1 MRVGPYGSV
10 VPSDTASV
18 DLATARRILRGD
30 ERAFRELFE
39 RFFPRLYRFALAR
52 VSGDHDAA
60 SEVVQQTLCKGMARL
75 DTYRGEAALYTWFCQ
90 ICRHTLIDY
99 QRRTRRTEQLVQP
112 LEDDAA
118 IRAVLEAIAAP
129 LEDQPEVQAW
139 HADIRRLVQA
149 TLDVLPQRYGDVLE
163 WKYVDGLPVADIAAR
178 LNIGPKAAE
187 SLLTR
192 ARAAFRE
199 AILAMVDIADPG
211 HAPRADWSL

>member
-1 MRVGPYGSV
+1 MPD
-10 VPSDTASV
+10 DTASV
-18 DLATARRILRGD
+18 DLATARQILRGD

-52 VSGDHDAA
+52 VNGDHDSA
-60 SEVVQQTLCKGMARL
+60 SDVVQQTLCKGMARL

-90 ICRHTLIDY
+90 ICRHILIDH
-99 QRRTRRTEQLVQP
+99 QRRTRRTEQLIQP

-118 IRAVLEAIAAP
+118 IRAVLESIAAP
-129 LEDQPEVQAW
+129 VAAQPEVQAW
-139 HADIRRLVQA
+139 HADISRLVQA
-149 TLDVLPQRYGDVLE
+149 TMDALPQRYGDVLE

-178 LNIGPKAAE
+178 LGIAPKAAE

-199 AILAMVDIADPG
+199 AIVAMAQITDPG
-211 HAPRADWSL
+211 HARRADWSLYP